1 MATVSSRADL
11 AATAQPLNGIDT
23 IILAGG
29 LGTRLSQVL
38 PRRQKVLAD
47 VDGKPFL
54 GKLIDFYAAAGSGRI
69 VLALGYRSDDVED
82 FIRQF
87 CGATRLIASVEP
99 EPRGTAGA
107 LRHALALVQSGTVLV
122 ANGDSFADVDLAALI
137 ALHRSRR
144 SKVTIAL
151 AYVDDVRRYGR
162 VLFEGDGGVVC
173 FEEKP
178 DPASNGAELAG
189 YINAGIYL
197 IEREVIATLPGDRVI
212 SLERDV
218 FPPLIGGGLYA
229 FGARVPFI
237 DIGTPESWSK
247 ANDFF
252 AEMRR
257 RKNER

>member
-1 MATVSSRADL
+1 MATVSSRADP
-11 AATAQPLNGIDT
+11 AATARPLNGIDT

-38 PRRQKVLAD
+38 PGRQKVLAE
-47 VDGKPFL
+47 VDGRPFL
-54 GKLIDFYAAAGSGRI
+54 GKLIEFYAAAGSSRI

-82 FIRQF
+82 FIRQYR
-87 CGATRLIASVEP
+87 GAARLITSVEP

-107 LRHALALVQSGTVLV
+107 LRHALALVESGTVLV
-122 ANGDSFADVDLAALI
+122 ANGDSFADVDLAALL
-137 ALHRSRR
+137 ALHRARR
-144 SKVTIAL
+144 SMVTIAL

-162 VLFEGDGGVVC
+162 VLFESDGGVVC

-178 DPASNGAELAG
+178 DPAGNESEFAG

-218 FPPLIGGGLYA
+218 FPRLIGGGLYA
-229 FGARVPFI
+229 LGARASFI

-252 AEMRR
+252 AERKR
-257 RKNER
+257 RKDER